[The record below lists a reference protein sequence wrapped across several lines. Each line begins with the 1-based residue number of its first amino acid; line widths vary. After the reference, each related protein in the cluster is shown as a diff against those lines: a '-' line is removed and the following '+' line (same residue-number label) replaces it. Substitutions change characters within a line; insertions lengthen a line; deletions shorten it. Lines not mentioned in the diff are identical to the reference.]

1 MENNKPIL
9 ITISAPSGCG
19 KDAIIEEVC
28 KRLPHVGLS
37 VSCTTR
43 ERRFDKKKNRW
54 EQEGVDYFF
63 IGREEFDEKIRQ
75 NEFLEYARFTKNWY
89 GTPRAYVEELHARG
103 NDVVILNIE
112 NQGAMQIKAM
122 DPTAVS
128 IFILPPSA
136 RELRRRLIERAAET
150 LEEIE
155 NRMVKNAE
163 QLRMAYAFDYI
174 VMNDVKEE
182 AIEDVVH
189 IIAAER
195 RKAYLHKRLIDQ
207 VNATFG

>member
-1 MENNKPIL
+1 MENNKPKL
-9 ITISAPSGCG
+9 FTLSALSGCG

-43 ERRFDKKKNRW
+43 EPRFDKKKNRW
-54 EQEGVDYFF
+54 EEEGVDYFF
-63 IGREEFDEKIRQ
+63 IDDEAFAEKVRQ
-75 NEFLEYARFTKNWY
+75 GGFLEYARFADRWY
-89 GTPRAYVEELHARG
+89 GTPRAYVEELYARG
-103 NDVVILNIE
+103 NDAVILNIE

-136 RELRRRLIERAAET
+136 QELRRRLIERAT
-150 LEEIE
+150 DTMEEIE
-155 NRMVKNAE
+155 KRMVENTE
-163 QLRMAYAFDYI
+163 QMKIAYAFDYI

-182 AIEDVVH
+182 AIQDIVH

>member
-63 IGREEFDEKIRQ
+63 IGQEEFDEKIRQ